1 MVGKIANESTGDDIL
16 AMDVSDT
23 NTQMVTAF
31 RAQNPYIRFYTF
43 NGAFTLDTTV
53 PIPSAGDGS
62 LINITTATYIAF
74 FKVGDPQYKIIH
86 EVTKEVIVLDLSP
99 GENYRSALMVKGTQ
113 YLAVLTMPIGNWIS
127 ATLFAIN
134 ITDLIPCH
142 SSCNT
147 CAGIPTDIGCT
158 SCAPPNFLN
167 EGSCGP
173 TCPLNKYQN
182 LETNECDLCDPSCAS
197 CFSGSIN
204 GCLTCIPSRVYNG
217 NGDCRKTCPAGKY
230 LDVPLKTCF
239 PCDPTCKTCQP
250 DATTCTSCNAPLF
263 LTGTS
268 CVPKCP
274 DGQFGDALDNT
285 CKPCDLTKCLT
296 CET

>member
-1 MVGKIANESTGDDIL
+1 ME
-16 AMDVSDT
+16 
-23 NTQMVTAF
+23 
-31 RAQNPYIRFYTF
+31 PYIRVYSY
-43 NGAFTLDTTV
+43 NGVFTLDTTI
-53 PIPSAGDGS
+53 PILDNNNGG
-62 LINITTATYIAF
+62 LININSASYFAHF
-74 FKVGDPQYKIIH
+74 CVSNPQYKFINEI
-86 EVTKEVIVLDLSP
+86 TKEAIELQMMP
-99 GENYRSALMVKGTQ
+99 GQFFISGVMVKGTQ
-113 YLAVLTMPIGNWIS
+113 FLAVLTGTWGVWS
-127 ATLFAIN
+127 QTTLHAVN

-147 CAGIPTDIGCT
+147 CAGLPTETGCT

-173 TCPLNKYQN
+173 TCPLNKYKN

-197 CFSGSIN
+197 CFSGAMN
-204 GCLTCIPSRVYNG
+204 GCLTCVPSRVYNG

-239 PCDPTCKTCQP
+239 PCDKTCKTCQP
-250 DATTCTSCNAPLF
+250 DVTTCTACNAPLF
-263 LTGTS
+263 LSGTS

-274 DGQFGDALDNT
+274 DGQFGDASDNT